1 MINRAEILG
10 VNVDCLTMQQAVEK
24 IDALVKNKTPSIV
37 ATANAEMLMFANS
50 DAELK
55 NILNGA
61 AMVTADGAG
70 TVWAA
75 RYLGYD
81 MPERVAGVDL
91 VTNLISKGYK
101 IYFFGAAEGVAELA
115 AENVKKKFGAN
126 IVGTRNGFF
135 TPEEI
140 PKIIDDINA
149 SNADIL
155 LAALG
160 VPKQEKFLA
169 ANLSKLKI
177 PVNIGVGG
185 TLDVLAG
192 KVKRA
197 PRWMQRAK
205 LEWLFRALLQ
215 PSRAGRLLAL
225 PKFVYKV
232 VSNRC

>member
-10 VNVDCLTMQQAVEK
+10 VNVDCLTMKQAVEK
-24 IDALVKNKTPSIV
+24 IDALIKNKTPSIV

-75 RYLGYD
+75 RHLGYE

-101 IYFFGAAEGVAELA
+101 IYFFGAAEGVADLA
-115 AENVKKKFGAN
+115 AENVKKNFNAN

-225 PKFVYKV
+225 PKFVFNV
-232 VSNRC
+232 VKSKD

>member
-1 MINRAEILG
+1 MKAEILG
-10 VNVDCLTMQQAVEK
+10 VKVDCLTMSNAVEK
-24 IDALVKNKTPSIV
+24 VDALIKNKKPSLV

-50 DAELK
+50 DIELRK
-55 NILNGA
+55 ILNSA

-75 RYLGYD
+75 RHLGYD

-101 IYFFGAAEGVAELA
+101 IYFFGAAEGVADLA
-115 AENVKKKFGAN
+115 AENVKKKYNAQ

-135 TPEEI
+135 S
-140 PKIIDDINA
+140 IDDETQIISDINNSGA
-149 SNADIL
+149 EIL
-155 LAALG
+155 LVGLG
-160 VPKQEKFLA
+160 VPKQEKWIFN
-169 ANLSKLKI
+169 NLDKLKV
-177 PVNIGVGG
+177 PVCIGVGG
-185 TLDVLAG
+185 SFDVLAG

-225 PKFVYKV
+225 PKFVYNV
-232 VSNRC
+232 VKSKN

>member
-1 MINRAEILG
+1 MKAEILG
-10 VNVDCLTMQQAVEK
+10 VNVDCLTMTQAVEK
-24 IDALVKNKTPSIV
+24 VDALIKNKTPSIV

-61 AMVTADGAG
+61 ALVTADGAG

-75 RYLGYD
+75 RHLGYN

-115 AENVKKKFGAN
+115 SENVKKKYNAN

-160 VPKQEKFLA
+160 VPKQEKFLS

-197 PRWMQRAK
+197 PRWMQKAK

-232 VSNRC
+232 VSNKD

>member
-1 MINRAEILG
+1 MKAEILG
-10 VNVDCLTMQQAVEK
+10 VNVDCLTMTQAVEK
-24 IDALVKNKTPSIV
+24 VDLLVKNKTPSIV

-55 NILNGA
+55 KILNSA
-61 AMVTADGAG
+61 AIVTADGAG

-75 RYLGYD
+75 RHLGYD
-81 MPERVAGVDL
+81 CPERVAGVDL
-91 VTNLISKGYK
+91 VTNLFSKGYRF
-101 IYFFGAAEGVAELA
+101 YFFGSAAGVAELA
-115 AENVKKKFGAN
+115 AENATKKFGAK

-135 TPEEI
+135 TAEEI
-140 PKIIDDINA
+140 PKILDDINN

-160 VPKQEKFLA
+160 VPKQEKFLYD
-169 ANLSKLKI
+169 NLKNLNV

-225 PKFVYKV
+225 PKFVYNV
-232 VSNRC
+232 VKKGSE